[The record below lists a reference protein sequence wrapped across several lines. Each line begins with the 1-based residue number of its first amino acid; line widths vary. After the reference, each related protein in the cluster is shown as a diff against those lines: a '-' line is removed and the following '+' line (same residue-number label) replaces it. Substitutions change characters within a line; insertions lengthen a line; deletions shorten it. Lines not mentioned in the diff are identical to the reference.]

1 MVKMKKGSY
10 ASKED
15 YQKVIDNLY
24 SRISEIRDRDRQT
37 KEFDLMI
44 LKLNALCNQEEKIV
58 DYLNEG

>member
-15 YQKVIDNLY
+15 YKKVIDNLY
-24 SRISEIRDRDRQT
+24 SRISEIKDKDHQI

-44 LKLNALCNQEEKIV
+44 LKLNALCNQEERIV